1 VRATD
6 EAEFKAYAAAR
17 MRDLRRTAFLLCGDW
32 HHADDVVQTVFTKLY
47 VNWDKV
53 QRHDRLDAYVKTMLV
68 RATFDRRRRMSW
80 RRELSSA
87 SPPETPTPTPSSVE
101 DRLLLFDALAKMPP
115 RQRAVVVLRFWQDLD
130 VTETAHL
137 LGCSE
142 GTVKS
147 QSARGLAKLREL
159 LAPSDSPSG
168 SPSDSEPLM
177 EGQPR

>member
-1 VRATD
+1 VRAAD

-17 MRDLRRTAFLLCGDW
+17 MRDLRRTAFLLSGDW

-53 QRHDRLDAYVKTMLV
+53 QRHDRLDGYVRTMLV

-87 SPPETPTPTPSSVE
+87 GPPETPTVTASSVE
-101 DRLLLFDALAKMPP
+101 DRLVLFDALAKMPP

-137 LGCSE
+137 LGCTE

-147 QSARGLAKLREL
+147 QTARGLAKLREL
-159 LAPSDSPSG
+159 LAPETAPA
-168 SPSDSEPLM
+168 ELM
-177 EGQPR
+177 EGHPR

>member
-1 VRATD
+1 VRAAD

-47 VNWDKV
+47 ISWDKV
-53 QRHDRLDAYVKTMLV
+53 QRHDRLDGYVRTMLV
-68 RATFDRRRRMSW
+68 RATFDRRRRLSW

-87 SPPETPTPTPSSVE
+87 ALPETEATTTASSVE
-101 DRLLLFDALAKMPP
+101 DRLVLFDALAKMPP

-137 LGCSE
+137 LGCTE

-159 LAPSDSPSG
+159 LAP
-168 SPSDSEPLM
+168 EPAPAELTK
-177 EGQPR
+177 GQPR

>member
-1 VRATD
+1 
-6 EAEFKAYAAAR
+6 
-17 MRDLRRTAFLLCGDW
+17 L
-32 HHADDVVQTVFTKLY
+32 
-47 VNWDKV
+47 
-53 QRHDRLDAYVKTMLV
+53 
-68 RATFDRRRRMSW
+68 SW

-87 SPPETPTPTPSSVE
+87 APPETATTAAGSVE
-101 DRLLLFDALAKMPP
+101 DRLVLFDALAKMPP

-159 LAPSDSPSG
+159 LAN
-168 SPSDSEPLM
+168 EHLM

>member
-1 VRATD
+1 VKSAD
-6 EAEFKAYAAAR
+6 EADFKAYAAAR
-17 MRDLRRTAFLLCGDW
+17 MRELRRTAFLLCGDW
-32 HHADDVVQTVFTKLY
+32 HHADDVVQIVFAKLY

-53 QRHDRLDAYVKTMLV
+53 LKRDRLDAYVRTMLV
-68 RATFDRRRRMSW
+68 RATFDRRRRFGW
-80 RRELSSA
+80 RRELSTA
-87 SPPETPTPTPSSVE
+87 SPPETPANPGSNVE

-115 RQRAVVVLRFWQDLD
+115 RQRAVVVLRFWDDLD
-130 VTETAHL
+130 VAETANV

-159 LAPSDSPSG
+159 LAN
-168 SPSDSEPLM
+168 EHLM

>member
-1 VRATD
+1 MRAAD

-47 VNWDKV
+47 INWDKV
-53 QRHDRLDAYVKTMLV
+53 QRHDRLDGYVHTMLV
-68 RATFDRRRRMSW
+68 RATFDRRRRLSW

-87 SPPETPTPTPSSVE
+87 QPPETPTATAASVE
-101 DRLLLFDALAKMPP
+101 DRLVLVEALAKMPP

-137 LGCSE
+137 LGCTE

-159 LAPSDSPSG
+159 LAT
-168 SPSDSEPLM
+168 EPAAELM
-177 EGQPR
+177 EGHRR

>member
-1 VRATD
+1 MRAAD
-6 EAEFKAYAAAR
+6 EAEFKAYAAGR

-53 QRHDRLDAYVKTMLV
+53 QRHDRLDGYVRTMLV
-68 RATFDRRRRMSW
+68 RATFERRRRMSW

-87 SPPETPTPTPSSVE
+87 EPPDIGATPTGSVE
-101 DRLLLFDALAKMPP
+101 DRLVLFDALAKMPP
-115 RQRAVVVLRFWQDLD
+115 RQRAVVVLRFWEDLD

-137 LGCSE
+137 LGCTE

-147 QSARGLAKLREL
+147 QSARGLAKLRDL
-159 LAPSDSPSG
+159 LAP
-168 SPSDSEPLM
+168 EPAPAELTR
-177 EGQPR
+177 GQQR